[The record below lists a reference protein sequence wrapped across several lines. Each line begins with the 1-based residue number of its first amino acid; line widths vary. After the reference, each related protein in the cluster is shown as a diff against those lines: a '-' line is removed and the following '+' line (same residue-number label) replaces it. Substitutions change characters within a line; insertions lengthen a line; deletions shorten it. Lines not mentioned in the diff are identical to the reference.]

1 MPKLKKVL
9 LFLLISTASFAQQI
23 TIKYVGNKEIVINLT
38 SQSRENIYDRA
49 VLSLN
54 NRELKVD
61 NNSAIFCNDINRG
74 TSIYASPNETLEFDI
89 DEKGLIHYS
98 CTENPIRKSE
108 SEFLNESFTK
118 YGSTKNLP
126 SYNQLKVIM
135 ASAKL
140 NSYFD
145 KDYLKE
151 QELLETYYKENKLSK
166 EFYEYFTA
174 TYWSLTLYNALE
186 VKPLNPATFA
196 AIEESFDQA
205 AILLDIQ
212 AYREL
217 VENYVKKRMN
227 FLGLTKTLPNV
238 LNFISSNF
246 KNQAII
252 DYLLYINIY
261 YPVNNRDQKVP
272 FDAKALEIFRNN
284 CKNQVF
290 VSNIEEEL
298 KPAATPLVLKDI
310 VKKHEGKLV
319 LIDFWASWC
328 MPCREELPSEK
339 KLMEKY
345 KDVAFIFISIDK
357 SAASWQKA
365 MSQHQDIL
373 NKENSLLIA
382 KSDKDELL
390 KQINVTTIPRYVLLG
405 KDGKIIHKDTPRPST
420 PEIETLIEK
429 YL

>member
-1 MPKLKKVL
+1 MFKLKNAL

-23 TIKYVGNKEIVINLT
+23 TIKYVGNKETVINLT
-38 SQSRENIYDRA
+38 SHSRENIYERA
-49 VLSLN
+49 VLNTN

-61 NNSAIFCNDINRG
+61 NNSTISCNDINRA
-74 TSIYASPNETLEFDI
+74 TSIYALPNETIEFDL
-89 DEKGLIHYS
+89 DDKGLVHYY
-98 CTENPIRKSE
+98 CNENPIRKSE
-108 SEFLNESFTK
+108 SEFLNESFIK

-126 SYNQLKVIM
+126 SYNQLKIIM

-145 KDYLKE
+145 KDYLK
-151 QELLETYYKENKLSK
+151 QKELLETYYKENKLSK

-174 TYWSLTLYNALE
+174 MYWSLTLYNALE
-186 VKPLNPATFA
+186 AQPLNPATFTT
-196 AIEESFDQA
+196 IEESFDQA
-205 AILLDIQ
+205 DVLLDVQ

-227 FLGLTKTLPNV
+227 FLGLKKTLPNV
-238 LNFISSNF
+238 LNFISANF

-252 DYLLYINIY
+252 DYLLYINMY

-284 CKNQVF
+284 CKNQAF
-290 VSNIEEEL
+290 VSNIEAEL
-298 KPAATPLVLKDI
+298 KPTATPLVLKDI

-339 KLMEKY
+339 KLMEAY
-345 KDVAFIFISIDK
+345 KDVAFVFISIDK
-357 SAASWQKA
+357 SATSWKKA
-365 MSQHQDIL
+365 MLQHKDIL
-373 NKENSLLIA
+373 NTENSVLIS
-382 KSDKDELL
+382 KSEKDELL
-390 KQINVTTIPRYVLLG
+390 KEINVTTIPRYVLLG
-405 KDGKIIHKDTPRPST
+405 KDGKIIHKDAPRPST
-420 PEIETLIEK
+420 TQIRILLDK

>member
-1 MPKLKKVL
+1 MSKLKNAL
-9 LFLLISTASFAQQI
+9 LFLLISIASFAQQI
-23 TIKYVGNKEIVINLT
+23 TIKYVGNKETVINLT

-49 VLSLN
+49 VLNTN

-61 NNSAIFCNDINRG
+61 NNSTISCNDINRA
-74 TSIYASPNETLEFDI
+74 TSIYALPNETIEFDL
-89 DEKGLIHYS
+89 DDKGLIHYY
-98 CTENPIRKSE
+98 CNENPIRKSE

-126 SYNQLKVIM
+126 SYNQLKIIM

-145 KDYLKE
+145 KDYIK
-151 QELLETYYKENKLSK
+151 QKELLETYYKENKLSK
-166 EFYEYFTA
+166 EFYEYFT
-174 TYWSLTLYNALE
+174 TMYWSLTLYNALE
-186 VKPLNPATFA
+186 AQPLNPTTFT

-205 AILLDIQ
+205 DVLLDVQ

-227 FLGLTKTLPNV
+227 FLGLKKTLPNV
-238 LNFISSNF
+238 LNFISVNF

-252 DYLLYINIY
+252 DYLLYINMY
-261 YPVNNRDQKVP
+261 YPVNNRDQKVV

-284 CKNQVF
+284 CKNQAF
-290 VSNIEEEL
+290 ISNIEEEL
-298 KPAATPLVLKDI
+298 KPTATPLFLKDI

-345 KDVAFIFISIDK
+345 KDVAFVFISIDK
-357 SAASWQKA
+357 SATSWKKA
-365 MSQHQDIL
+365 MLQHKDIL
-373 NKENSLLIA
+373 NTENSLLIA
-382 KSDKDELL
+382 KSEKDELL

-405 KDGKIIHKDTPRPST
+405 KDGKIIHKDAPRPST